1 MGGFCHIWW
10 ALSRFG
16 LVSDGF
22 SPASGAIRLSGVG
35 LGFPSMTDQTQ
46 QVDAELAPEVPASP
60 PRTYLVWSA
69 LAAAL
74 LFLPI
79 GLVALFFSI
88 RTEVLLRRGETD
100 RARRTSRAALALIIV
115 TVVAGVL
122 AYVVVIGGLLALG
135 AFSGG

>member
-1 MGGFCHIWW
+1 
-10 ALSRFG
+10 
-16 LVSDGF
+16 
-22 SPASGAIRLSGVG
+22 
-35 LGFPSMTDQTQ
+35 MTDQTQ
-46 QVDAELAPEVPASP
+46 QVDVELAPEVPGNP

-88 RTEVLLRRGETD
+88 RTGVLLRRGETD
-100 RARRTSRAALALIIV
+100 RARRTSRAALALVVV

>member
-1 MGGFCHIWW
+1 
-10 ALSRFG
+10 
-16 LVSDGF
+16 
-22 SPASGAIRLSGVG
+22 
-35 LGFPSMTDQTQ
+35 MTDQTQ

>member
-1 MGGFCHIWW
+1 MTDEIQQV
-10 ALSRFG
+10 ATE
-16 LVSDGF
+16 
-22 SPASGAIRLSGVG
+22 PAS
-35 LGFPSMTDQTQ
+35 
-46 QVDAELAPEVPASP
+46 EVPGKS

-74 LFLPI
+74 LFLPL

-88 RTEVLLRRGETD
+88 RTEVLLRRGEVE
-100 RARRTSRAALALIIV
+100 RARRTSRAALVLIIV
-115 TVVAGVL
+115 TVVVGVL